1 MQRLVVWSRCGFE
14 SGSKFVD
21 VVSAIGADDGSCGRC
36 STQCGIPKRGTP
48 CRAQAESARHPPV
61 SLLTT
66 RTSRV
71 KAIFTMVELRGLE
84 PLTFSLRTRRATNC
98 AIAPQRPAG
107 PISIETLPPQAVAA
121 CCVSVSSSSACA
133 TGSTS
138 ESGGASAVT
147 GSSALDDDVSPGPDR
162 SIVRTVRG
170 ARGLETYVGIVMGT
184 GSQSAADFE
193 ASGLLVLLVLTT
205 PPAPAVDTS

>member
-48 CRAQAESARHPPV
+48 CRVQTESARRPPV

-121 CCVSVSSSSACA
+121 CCVSASSAPVGA
-133 TGSTS
+133 IGSAS
-138 ESGGASAVT
+138 EAGGASAVT
-147 GSSALDDDVSPGPDR
+147 GTSALEDEATSGPDR
-162 SIVRTVRG
+162 SIVRTVLG

-184 GSQSAADFE
+184 GSQSGPDVIT
-193 ASGLLVLLVLTT
+193 SGFSVLTGCR
-205 PPAPAVDTS
+205 